1 MCAWSETGGTLAG
14 LAEISHR
21 GGYLALTNVVN
32 CKQSHFLPFKTPSL
46 RILKKE
52 ELAKRLKKH
61 VAYRLMYFIRAAQE
75 IT

>member
-46 RILKKE
+46 RILKRSWQKD
-52 ELAKRLKKH
+52 
-61 VAYRLMYFIRAAQE
+61 
-75 IT
+75 